1 MRVRRS
7 SRLPRVLTI
16 ALPLFALAADAA
28 DIANGWSRPTTIAKV
43 YSLGNYTLYKL
54 NGWTNGC
61 GHADHWMLPLVDTLT
76 SKTKQNQML
85 LAFAANKTVNV
96 RCENSQITDFEIYY

>member
-1 MRVRRS
+1 VKQKS
-7 SRLPRVLTI
+7 LLSGLFGI
-16 ALPLFALAADAA
+16 AISALAVTANAA
-28 DIANGWSRPTTIAKV
+28 DIVNGWSGATTIAKV

-61 GHADHWMLPLVDTLT
+61 GHMDHWMLPLVDTLT
-76 SKTKQNQML
+76 SKTKQNQLL

-96 RCENSQITDFEIYY
+96 RCENSQITDFEIYQ